1 MTASVCEVDGNTF
14 SHPSSHSHH
23 KNSHSSQEYSCAV
36 CHKAFKSSK
45 TLQVHKKAM
54 TRHDC
59 DQCDQDFTNIGNL
72 RRHVNSAHKKLN
84 FNCAVADCGKVFH
97 RKDVMKKHFTECKS
111 RADEKNEMI
120 QMNLEFSREAK
131 TFSDIFD
138 QFLQDRSI
146 EEFLDCKICDS
157 TFSTKDYLKTHKN
170 KYHSNELDRTWIVY
184 VFIVRNIHL
193 NMVTSFAQKPGRNN
207 TPVCSKNCHFTNF

>member
-45 TLQVHKKAM
+45 TLQVHKKS
-54 TRHDC
+54 HDETSHHC

-84 FNCAVADCGKVFH
+84 FSCAVADCGKVFH
-97 RKDVMKKHFTECKS
+97 RKDVMKKHFTKCKS
-111 RADEKNEMI
+111 RAEMT
-120 QMNLEFSREAK
+120 LEFSREAN

-138 QFLQDRSI
+138 PFLQDRST
-146 EEFLDCKICDS
+146 EDFLDCDVCDS
-157 TFSTKDYLKTHKN
+157 RFSTKDSLKTHN
-170 KYHSNELDRTWIVY
+170 
-184 VFIVRNIHL
+184 L
-193 NMVTSFAQKPGRNN
+193 NSPVLFATVPLN
-207 TPVCSKNCHFTNF
+207 TKVQ